1 MLAVLLVGVAS
12 AYVLYPCSWPS
23 ARATFYVKWDGGGT
37 YDTAFI
43 QAMNKWNSLS
53 GFSFSSNTS
62 EYVDPCNTPIPGFI
76 GLDYK
81 NGYSFGSTFCGSA
94 WGATTLALTRI
105 WYSESTMLDTDI
117 IFNSNFSWGVHD
129 GTTTSPYDFRRVAV
143 HELGHA
149 LGLDHEPM
157 NTAIMNLGYSRTIID
172 PQTDDINGL
181 VALYG
186 SLPLISL
193 RAYNGQ
199 YLVAEGGGGEGVY
212 ANRDS
217 IGAWEIFEL
226 TYLGNN
232 TIALKAYNGQY
243 LVAEGGGGEGVY
255 ANRDSIGAWETFELI
270 DLGNNT
276 IALRAYN
283 GQYLVAEGGGGEMV
297 YANRDLIGAWET
309 FEKIE

>member
-1 MLAVLLVGVAS
+1 MKTKPPVRWIIALLLAVLLVGVAS
-12 AYVLYPCSWPS
+12 AYVLLPCSWPS

-43 QAMNKWNSLS
+43 QAMDKWNGLS
-53 GFSFSSNTS
+53 NFSFSSNTS
-62 EYVDPCNTPIPGFI
+62 EYVDPCLN
-76 GLDYK
+76 YK
-81 NGYSFGSTFCGSA
+81 NGYSFGSTFYGSA
-94 WGATTLALTRI
+94 WGATALAVTFI
-105 WYSESTMLDTDI
+105 WYSGSTTLDTDI

-149 LGLDHEPM
+149 LGLGHELM
-157 NTAIMNLGYSRTIID
+157 NTAIMYPGYSFILTIID

-186 SLPLISL
+186 SVSLIAL

-212 ANRDS
+212 ANRDA
-217 IGAWEIFEL
+217 IGPWEIFEL
-226 TYLGNN
+226 TYLGNK
-232 TIALKAYNGQY
+232 T
-243 LVAEGGGGEGVY
+243 V
-255 ANRDSIGAWETFELI
+255 
-270 DLGNNT
+270 
-276 IALRAYN
+276 ALRAYN

-297 YANRDLIGAWET
+297 YANRDAIGTWET